1 MEHTISLSGYEPS
14 PKKLKLGTNDS
25 YGVEKIIFTRGA
37 EWDGLS
43 IVTVW
48 HPPGGAKPVRKAA
61 FTDDTVDVPKEAT
74 ATAGRD
80 GVLVVE
86 GLKAGVRL
94 ISYNISYKI
103 TEQDG
108 VEGDDAPEPTPDLVQ
123 QAISAAERAEGL
135 AKTAQESADTAA
147 KEADNARKASEE
159 SAKQAEAAKEE
170 AAAAKP
176 QAEAAAASAKA
187 AKESEDAA
195 KASSDAAADSA
206 SAAQSSAETAT
217 DAAQNAQSAKTYAE
231 NAAEAAADS
240 ANHAAASEN
249 AAASSAKTSV
259 DAAAAAAASA
269 EKAAA
274 SETAAKASETAAG
287 KSETAAAA
295 SQKAAE
301 DAAKQA
307 QSVTQGAKGWY
318 PDESALNAAHPTA
331 KDGDWAIVG
340 TTDSIWVWDSDTG
353 KWKDSG
359 NAMRF
364 ADYYTKSQID
374 AMKTKLLTVT
384 APAAGWVAGSYAVA
398 WDDGTAT
405 TYAYRNRVTVESV
418 TANSRLAVSQRTQP
432 TDAVRQV
439 AALEAGAGVVDFYAD
454 SAVSADAVFV
464 VEVTAG

>member
-48 HPPGGAKPVRKAA
+48 HPPGDAKPVSKAA
-61 FTDDTVDVPKEAT
+61 FIDDTVDVPKEAT
-74 ATAGRD
+74 AAAGRD

-86 GLKAGVRL
+86 GLKDGVRL
-94 ISYNISYKI
+94 ISYNIGYTVK
-103 TEQDG
+103 EQAG

-123 QAISAAERAEGL
+123 QAIAAAERAEGL
-135 AKTAQESADTAA
+135 AKTAQGSADTAA

-195 KASSDAAADSA
+195 KASADAAADSA
-206 SAAQSSAETAT
+206 SAAQSSAETAAA
-217 DAAQNAQSAKTYAE
+217 AAQNAQTAQTDAKLAASAARKSAQS
-231 NAAEAAADS
+231 AAASATDAADS
-240 ANHAAASEN
+240 ADTATAA
-249 AAASSAKTSV
+249 K
-259 DAAAAAAASA
+259 DAAAASA
-269 EKAAA
+269 EKAAV
-274 SETAAKASETAAG
+274 SEAEAKKSETAAG
-287 KSETAAAA
+287 ASKTAAAA

-301 DAAKQA
+301 DAAKAA

-318 PDESALNAAHPTA
+318 TDESALNAAHPTA

-340 TTDSIWVWDSDTG
+340 TTDSIWVWDSDTK
-353 KWKDSG
+353 KWKDSE

-384 APAAGWVAGSYAVA
+384 APADGWVSGSYAGA

-405 TYAYRNRVTVESV
+405 TYAYRNRVAVAGV
-418 TANSRLAVSQRTQP
+418 TADSRLAVSQRTQP
-432 TDAVRQV
+432 TDAVRRV
-439 AALEAGAGVVDFYAD
+439 AALEPGAGVVDFYAD
-454 SAVSADAVFV
+454 AAVSADAVFV